1 MQSLT
6 RLVTMSYMERITKIE
21 KARKLL
27 AEAQAGS
34 PIDPIGLLNA
44 AQELLVGI
52 IAFKGQDI
60 EQDVIWLWNEISKA
74 RQRHMA

>member
-1 MQSLT
+1 
-6 RLVTMSYMERITKIE
+6 MERITKIE

-27 AEAQAGS
+27 AEAQEGS

-74 RQRHMA
+74 RQRHMS